1 MWRMQIQMIHE
12 SKEWEADQK
21 MIYHKN
27 INMLV
32 PYYLMYSYAY
42 YKENESLITDSEY
55 DQICQDLITNWDNIT
70 HWHKPLLSLES
81 LKAGTGYD
89 IAKYPNRVVS
99 AAIALIKE
107 NYMNPTEMD

>member
-1 MWRMQIQMIHE
+1 MI
-12 SKEWEADQK
+12 KP
-21 MIYHKN
+21 YLTN
-27 INMLV
+27 PNMLV
-32 PYYLMYSYAY
+32 PYYLMFSYAY

-55 DQICQDLITNWDNIT
+55 DQICQDLITNWNNIT

-89 IAKYPNRVVS
+89 IKYPPRVVG

-107 NYMNPTEMD
+107 SQLKTTEMD

>member
-1 MWRMQIQMIHE
+1 
-12 SKEWEADQK
+12 

-42 YKENESLITDSEY
+42 YQENESLITDSEY
-55 DQICQDLITNWDNIT
+55 DQICQDLITNWHDIT
-70 HWHKPLLSLES
+70 HYHKRLLNLES

-89 IAKYPNRVVS
+89 IKYPNRVVS
-99 AAIALIKE
+99 AALSLIKE
-107 NYMNPTEMD
+107 NTLNHTEMD

>member
-1 MWRMQIQMIHE
+1 MTRP
-12 SKEWEADQK
+12 
-21 MIYHKN
+21 YLTN
-27 INMLV
+27 PNMLV

-42 YKENESLITDSEY
+42 YQENESLIEDAEY

-70 HWHKPLLSLES
+70 HWHKPLLDLES

-89 IAKYPNRVVS
+89 IKYPNRVVA

-107 NYMNPTEMD
+107 SQLKTTEMD

>member
-1 MWRMQIQMIHE
+1 
-12 SKEWEADQK
+12 

-32 PYYLMYSYAY
+32 PDYLMYSYAY
-42 YKENESLITDSEY
+42 YQENESLIEDSEY
-55 DQICQDLITNWDNIT
+55 DQICQDLITNWRDIT
-70 HWHKPLLSLES
+70 HWHKPLVNLES

-89 IAKYPNRVVS
+89 IKYPPRVVG

-107 NYMNPTEMD
+107 SQLKTTEMD

>member
-1 MWRMQIQMIHE
+1 MTRP
-12 SKEWEADQK
+12 
-21 MIYHKN
+21 YLTN
-27 INMLV
+27 PNMLV

-42 YKENESLITDSEY
+42 YKENESLVDDTEY

-70 HWHKPLLSLES
+70 HWHKPLLDLES

-89 IAKYPNRVVS
+89 IKYPNRVVG

-107 NYMNPTEMD
+107 SQLKTTEMD

>member
-1 MWRMQIQMIHE
+1 
-12 SKEWEADQK
+12 

-42 YKENESLITDSEY
+42 YQENESLITDSEY
-55 DQICQDLITNWDNIT
+55 DQICQDLITNWNNIT

-89 IAKYPNRVVS
+89 IKYPNRVVA

-107 NYMNPTEMD
+107 SQLKTTEMD

>member
-1 MWRMQIQMIHE
+1 
-12 SKEWEADQK
+12 
-21 MIYHKN
+21 
-27 INMLV
+27 
-32 PYYLMYSYAY
+32 MYSYAY
-42 YKENESLITDSEY
+42 YKENESLVTDSEY
-55 DQICQDLITNWDNIT
+55 DQICQDLITNWNNIT

-89 IAKYPNRVVS
+89 ITKYPNRVVS